1 MSWVNLNWKK
11 YLANEFEDRSDT
23 SFDILIGWKA
33 ISPKYPILFMVTRDV
48 LVISMSVVASK
59 ITFSIG
65 GYVLYFFRSSLNP
78 TTVELSYFIL
88 FYFIKIGFLF
98 LHHQ

>member
-1 MSWVNLNWKK
+1 
-11 YLANEFEDRSDT
+11 LANEFEDRSDT
-23 SFDILIGWKA
+23 SFDILIGCKA
-33 ISPKYPILFMVTRDV
+33 ISSKYPILLMVARDV

-88 FYFIKIGFLF
+88 FIKIGFLF